1 MKSFLVTFI
10 LLVLSQQFIAK
21 AATQPEWIRY
31 TSISPDA
38 QTIAFTYRGDIY
50 TVSAQGGDAVRL
62 TFHNGHDYHP
72 VWSHDGKQI
81 AFASER
87 FGNFDIF
94 VMDALGGPAKRLT
107 YHSANEVPFSF
118 TNDNKSVVFQGV
130 RMDLSTHRHY
140 PSDRHPELYSVPVNG
155 GRVDQILTVAA
166 QKIDFSKNG
175 NEFVYQNNKGA
186 DNHWRKHHTS
196 SATKDI
202 YRYNIGTQ
210 KHQKLTSFK
219 GEDRDPVY
227 SSDNKNIYYLS
238 EEKGTFNVFTLNLDT
253 PNRTKQLTDFELH
266 PVRFLSKGSDNGIDV
281 LAFTHHGAVYTMK
294 VGESPK
300 RVNITIRTQDSQN
313 QFDIKSVNGDITEMA
328 LSPDGKEIAFIAH
341 GDVFV
346 ASKDGAFTKQITYT
360 PAQERFVSFSND
372 GEFLV
377 YASERDSKW
386 SIFKAEKA
394 RANEPFF
401 YASTLI
407 NEQPF
412 IDIDA
417 DTYLPKISPDGKF
430 IAYVE
435 DRRTLKVKNL
445 ETDETRVLVERKD
458 MIHMRDGDQEFVWSP
473 DSQWILFT
481 FDKLLN
487 NSDIALVNIDSKD
500 SKRILVP
507 SGFNDLKPQ
516 FANEGKQIMWFSN
529 RDGMRSYAT
538 SGRTQF
544 DVYTQFFTQE
554 AWEEFNLSENEFKL
568 MQAVEQ
574 ANKPEDDEDKDSEDG
589 KEDKDGKETAG
600 ETAEPLDIQWDDL
613 DKRIARLTI
622 HSSVLSDAILNEDA
636 SKLYYLAQFE
646 GDYDLWETDTR
657 TKDTKKLVSLG
668 ASNGSL
674 MFNVDFSE
682 LYMLSEGRIKTIDIA
697 GGSAK
702 TVNIEQNTRIDLN
715 AQRELAF
722 EHVWLRTSKI
732 FYEPSFHGVDWKLM
746 FNEYQPKVKDTSNGW
761 EFTELLSEMIGELNV
776 SHAGARYR
784 SNIDNADET
793 AALGIFYDF
802 NHADVG
808 IKIVEIID
816 GGPLDRAAFDIEA
829 GMVIEKI
836 DGMTVT
842 PDMDW
847 HKLLNHKADKFVL
860 LDIKDGDDSKQ
871 FTVKP
876 ISLSEQNRLLYQRF
890 VDINEKEVLE
900 KGKGKLGYVHIP
912 GMGDGPYRNVY
923 SDMLGRFYDK
933 KGMVVDTRF
942 NGGGD
947 LVADLAMFFTG
958 ESFLTYA
965 TEDKVVGGEPT
976 SRYTKPVITLF
987 NENMYSDGHCYAS
1000 GWTDL
1005 KLGTSVGM
1013 PVPGTCSFA
1022 GWEGLPMGGFWGVV
1036 PISAKNKKGEWL
1048 ENNQTEP
1055 DILIQNEPGVRD
1067 FGRDQQLERAIKELL
1082 KDVN

>member
-1 MKSFLVTFI
+1 MKAFLVSFI
-10 LLVLSQQFIAK
+10 LLTLSQPLIAR
-21 AATQPEWIRY
+21 ADTQPEWIRY

-50 TVSAQGGDAVRL
+50 RVSASGGNAERL
-62 TFHNGHDYHP
+62 TFHNGHDFYP

-87 FGNFDIF
+87 FGNFDVF
-94 VMDALGGPAKRLT
+94 VMDALGGSAKRLT
-107 YHSANEVPFSF
+107 YHSGDEIPFSF
-118 TNDNKSVVFQGV
+118 TRDNKSIVFKGV

-140 PSDRHPELYSVPVNG
+140 PSSRHPELYSVPVDG
-155 GRVDQILTVAA
+155 GRVDQIFTVAA
-166 QKIDFSKNG
+166 QKINFSTNG

-186 DNHWRKHHTS
+186 DNYWRKHHTS

-202 YRYNIGTQ
+202 YRYNLGTQ
-210 KHQKLTSFK
+210 KHQKLTSFE

-227 SSDNKNIYYLS
+227 SSDNESIYYLS
-238 EEKGTFNVFTLNLDT
+238 EEEGTFNVFTLNLNR

-266 PVRFLSKGSDNGIDV
+266 PVRFLSKGQSNGSDV

-294 VGESPK
+294 VGDSPK
-300 RVNITIRTQDSQN
+300 RVNILIRTQDNQN
-313 QFDIKSVNGDITEMA
+313 QFDVKRVNGDITEMS
-328 LSPDGKEIAFIAH
+328 LSPNGEEIAFIAH

-346 ASKDGAFTKQITYT
+346 SSKDGSFTKQITHT
-360 PAQERFVSFSND
+360 PAQERFVSFSHD
-372 GEFLV
+372 GEYLV
-377 YASERDSKW
+377 YSSERQSNW

-394 RANEPFF
+394 RENEPFF

-407 NEQPF
+407 NEQPL
-412 IDIDA
+412 IDIGA
-417 DTYLPKISPDGKF
+417 DTYLPKISPDGQY
-430 IAYVE
+430 IAYIE
-435 DRRTLKVKNL
+435 DRRTLKIKHL
-445 ETDETRVLVERKD
+445 ETGDTRVLVERKD
-458 MIHMRDGDQEFVWSP
+458 MIHMRDGDQDFVWSP

-487 NSDIALVNIDSKD
+487 NSDIALVNVSSKD
-500 SKRILVP
+500 SKRIVVP
-507 SGFNDLKPQ
+507 SGFYDYKPH
-516 FANEGKQIMWFSN
+516 FANGGKQIIWFSN

-538 SGRTQF
+538 SGRTQY
-544 DVYTQFFTQE
+544 DVYTQFLTQE
-554 AWEEFNLSENEFKL
+554 AWEEFNLSEDEFKL
-568 MQAVEQ
+568 VKAVEA
-574 ANKPEDDEDKDSEDG
+574 ANKPKDDEDEDSENNKQNKDA
-589 KEDKDGKETAG
+589 KESAD

-622 HSSVLSDAILNEDA
+622 HSSVLSDAVLNKDA
-636 SKLYYLAQFE
+636 SKLYYLARFE

-657 TKDTKKLVSLG
+657 TKDTKKLVTLG

-674 MFNVDFSE
+674 MFNDDFSE
-682 LYMLSEGRIKTIDIA
+682 LYMLSDGSIKTIDFE

-702 TVNIEQNTRIDLN
+702 TVSINEDARIDLK

-732 FYEPSFHGVDWKLM
+732 FYEPSFHGVDWELM
-746 FNEYQPKVKDTSNGW
+746 FDEYQPKVKDTSNGW

-793 AALGIFYDF
+793 ASLGIFYDF
-802 NHADVG
+802 DHTDDG
-808 IKIVEIID
+808 IKIVEIIN

-847 HKLLNHKADKFVL
+847 HKLLNHKAGKFVL
-860 LDIKDGDDSKQ
+860 IDIKGDGESKQ
-871 FTVKP
+871 YTVKP
-876 ISLSEQNRLLYQRF
+876 ITLSEQNRLLYERF

-900 KGKGKLGYVHIP
+900 KSKGELGYVHIP
-912 GMGDGPYRNVY
+912 GMRDSAYRNVF

-942 NGGGD
+942 NSGGD

-1005 KLGTSVGM
+1005 KLGKSVGM

-1022 GWEGLPMGGFWGVV
+1022 GWEALPMGGFWGVV
-1036 PISAKNKKGEWL
+1036 PISAKNQEGEWL
-1048 ENNQTEP
+1048 ENNQTSP
-1055 DILIQNEPGVRD
+1055 DILVENEPGVRD
-1067 FGRDQQLERAIKELL
+1067 FGQDQQLERAIKELL
-1082 KDVN
+1082 RDVD